1 MSPAPQGAES
11 ASTTAGVTASGQPNG
26 STTPATS
33 APAAGPPEPVLSPE
47 IRRERLLMR
56 SQTLRRQIAADAQ
69 VFKPPLALVD
79 QLRDGL
85 RWLARNPEWPAG
97 VLVFLLVARPA
108 VALRWGMRAWSG
120 WQLWRRA
127 RRFMAMTPVRRQA

>member
-1 MSPAPQGAES
+1 MSSALQGAAS
-11 ASTTAGVTASGQPNG
+11 AGTTAGVTASGHPAG
-26 STTPATS
+26 STAAAPS
-33 APAAGPPEPVLSPE
+33 GPAAGPPELVLPPE

-120 WQLWRRA
+120 WQMWRRV
-127 RRFMAMTPVRRQA
+127 RRFMAMAPVRRQA